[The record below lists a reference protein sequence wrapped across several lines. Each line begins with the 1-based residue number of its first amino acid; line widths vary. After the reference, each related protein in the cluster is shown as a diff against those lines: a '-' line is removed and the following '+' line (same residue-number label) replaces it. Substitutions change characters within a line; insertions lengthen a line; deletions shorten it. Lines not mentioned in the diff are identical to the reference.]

1 MFVAPL
7 QRVISRE
14 RSRIRAEVLR
24 FHGLMPL
31 LMKQRNGQRWS
42 WQDVAAIRVS
52 LKDIAAVSAILTIF
66 LLPGSFILLPPLA
79 WWLDRRNQ
87 TRGIE
92 RNTAAR

>member
-14 RSRIRAEVLR
+14 RSRILAEVHR

-42 WQDVAAIRVS
+42 WRDVAAIRVS

-66 LLPGSFILLPPLA
+66 LLPGSFILLPLLA

-87 TRGIE
+87 TRGIK
-92 RNTAAR
+92 